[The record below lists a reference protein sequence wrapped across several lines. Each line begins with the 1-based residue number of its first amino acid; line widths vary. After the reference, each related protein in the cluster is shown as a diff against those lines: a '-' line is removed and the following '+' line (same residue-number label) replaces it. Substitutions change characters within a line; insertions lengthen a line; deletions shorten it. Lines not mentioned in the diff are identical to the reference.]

1 MPPQPY
7 EKSVYPTSI
16 LHLIPSNNELSS
28 SESPLFVW
36 IPGNPGLLEYY
47 EEMLLHLHKQNPNW
61 EILGISHAGM
71 RFLGPMDERT
81 PIYSLKQQIDHKL
94 EVINQFSSANRSL
107 IIMGH
112 SVGAFMAQK
121 VALSNNLVGKV
132 VKLGL
137 VTPTIID
144 IHTSEK
150 GILLTRAFYWFK
162 NLPELVAWGSDLFFN
177 KILPLIFVKLILA
190 ILMGCSKDSSPVL
203 ASEILVKNSEF
214 VRQALGL
221 ASYEMQEIR
230 SDWVFQKEV
239 IDHCKR
245 RDIMIWF
252 LFSQSDHWVSNETRE
267 NLIMLYKDN
276 NVRNNIKIQVSD
288 KIPHSFVIKHSKYV
302 VDEYF

>member
-1 MPPQPY
+1 MPLKPY
-7 EKSVYPTSI
+7 AESVYPTSI
-16 LHLIPSNNELSS
+16 LHIIPSNNELSK

-47 EEMLLHLHKQNPNW
+47 EEMLLLLHKKNPNW

-71 RFLGPMDERT
+71 RSVSPVDEKI

-94 EVINQFSSANRSL
+94 KIINEFSSANRSL

-121 VALSNNLVGKV
+121 VALSNNLVGNV

-137 VTPTIID
+137 VTPTIVD
-144 IHTSEK
+144 IHASEK
-150 GILLTRAFYWFK
+150 GVLLTKAFYWFK
-162 NLPELVAWGSDLFFN
+162 NLPELVAWGSDLIFN
-177 KILPLIFVKLILA
+177 KLLPMIFVKVILA

-230 SDWVFQKEV
+230 SDWVFQREV

-245 RDIMIWF
+245 RGIMIWL
-252 LFSQSDHWVSNETRE
+252 LFSQSDHWVSNETRDD
-267 NLIMLYKDN
+267 LIMLYKDTYDG
-276 NVRNNIKIQVSD
+276 NNINIQVSN